1 MLYKKKELKN
11 KHTKKSAGKTMAEN
25 KRTVCIL
32 KENGGSHKSSRWIE
46 VVLNFCFLTGTF
58 LAVRDLGYSGACLWA
73 GILTGLLVLLI
84 RLAVSSS
91 EKTTERVKWILYIAG
106 IGCFVVGIT
115 FIVQGFLCTVDLFI
129 QLWNLRFHTELPQM
143 QISARAGLGAVL
155 LWGLAGMVLSSFLIA
170 QVQKKKLCGIF
181 LTVISVLA
189 FGYILGQ
196 SGMWMP
202 TFFLLTGVTGLLVYY
217 SAPWRKLVMRDGFCT
232 LLVAGLV
239 LVLVFSTGGY
249 HQVAGIEKWKQDT
262 VDAIDEFRYGKDT
275 LPQGNLMKAQNLL
288 SEKADRLKVTLEEPE
303 ELYLRGFVGGSYGGN
318 RWSTLSST
326 AYEDDYAGMLTW
338 LSEKGLTP
346 VKQYGEYDKLAKEA
360 TGSYVSYQQVT
371 VENKGA
377 YRKYLYLPAQAESW
391 SDAGNKEVKDWNV
404 TATGFMGASSYN
416 FKVAY
421 GVPNADS
428 ILLGNWMEQA
438 SAENQTEYLN
448 AESVYHSFV
457 KDHYLDV
464 ENELEPVISQFF
476 FQDETLDKEDFNQ
489 VTTAIRQQ
497 LRMNMDYTESP
508 ETVPSGEDYVKWFLE
523 DQKSGNAVAF
533 ASAAVLAY
541 REAGYPARYA
551 EGYHLTATEAEDMI
565 SSGKTHITLTTQNA
579 HAWVEVY
586 VAGAGWLP
594 VEVVPGF
601 YVETYSD
608 QIVEGRPAYKINS
621 STDDQGVGT
630 EDQNGSGAGDEQTKD
645 NTEKENNSRL
655 MIPEALI
662 LVLYLLLIFYL
673 LLEFQRFLR
682 IQAGKRKIQKCTD
695 PEEKLEIHLELA
707 ENLMKL
713 AGVHGDY
720 SHPME
725 LWEEVNQKL
734 PSVPRAEYD
743 RIIKLLQKAR
753 FGGMKL
759 KAYEYHTL
767 ELCSKNL
774 CNAIY
779 EGKNKKDRFILR
791 YIWAVPRFPE
801 E

>member
-11 KHTKKSAGKTMAEN
+11 KHTKKSAGKAVAEN
-25 KRTVCIL
+25 KRTVCVL
-32 KENGGSHKSSRWIE
+32 KENDGSYKSSRWIE
-46 VVLNFCFLTGTF
+46 GLLNFCFLTGIL
-58 LAVRDLGYSGACLWA
+58 LAVRDLGYSGACLWT

-84 RLAVSSS
+84 RLAVSPS
-91 EKTTERVKWILYIAG
+91 EKITERVKWIFYLAG
-106 IGCFVVGIT
+106 IGCFIAGIT
-115 FIVQGFLCTVDLFI
+115 FIVQGFLSTADLFV

-155 LWGLAGMVLSSFLIA
+155 LWGLAGMVLATLLIA
-170 QVQKKKLCGIF
+170 QIQKKKLCGIF
-181 LTVISVLA
+181 FTVVPVLA

-196 SGMWMP
+196 SEMWMS
-202 TFFLLTGVTGLLVYY
+202 TFLLLTGVTGLLVYY
-217 SAPWRKLVMRDGFCT
+217 SAPCRKLVMRDGFCT
-232 LLVAGLV
+232 LLVAVLV
-239 LVLVFSTGGY
+239 LVLVSFTGGY
-249 HQVAGIEKWKQDT
+249 HQVAGIEKWKKDT
-262 VDAIDEFRYGKDT
+262 LDAIDEFRYGKDT
-275 LPQGNLMKAQNLL
+275 LPQGNLRKAQDLL
-288 SEKADRLKVTLEEPE
+288 AEKGDRLKVTLEEPE
-303 ELYLRGFVGGSYGGN
+303 ELYLRGFVGSFYGGN
-318 RWSTLSST
+318 CWNTLNTT
-326 AYEDDYAGMLTW
+326 AYEGDYAGMLTW
-338 LSEKGLTP
+338 LSEKGLIP

-360 TGSYVSYQQVT
+360 AGSSVSYQQVT

-377 YRKYLYLPAQAESW
+377 YRKYLYLPAQAEAW
-391 SDAGNKEVKDWNV
+391 SGAGNKEVKDWNV

-421 GVPNADS
+421 GVSNADS

-438 SAENQTEYLN
+438 SAENQTDYLN

-457 KDHYLDV
+457 KENYLDV
-464 ENELEPVISQFF
+464 ENELKPEISQFF
-476 FQDETLDKEDFNQ
+476 FQDEDLDKEDFNQ

-508 ETVPSGEDYVKWFLE
+508 TTVPSGEDYVKWFLE

-621 STDDQGVGT
+621 STDDQGIGT
-630 EDQNGSGAGDEQTKD
+630 EDQNGSGAGNEQTED

-662 LVLYLLLIFYL
+662 LILYLLLIGYL
-673 LLEFQRFLR
+673 LLELQRFLR
-682 IQAGKRKIQKCTD
+682 IQAGKRKLQKCTD
-695 PEEKLEIHLELA
+695 PEEKLDAHLEAA

-720 SHPME
+720 SHPVE

-734 PSVPRAEYD
+734 PAVPKAEYD
-743 RIIKLLQKAR
+743 RTIELLQKAR
-753 FGGMKL
+753 FGGMEL

-767 ELCSKNL
+767 EQCRKNL

-779 EGKNKKDRFILR
+779 EGKSKKDRFILR
-791 YIWAVPRFPE
+791 YIWSVPRFPE

>member
-1 MLYKKKELKN
+1 
-11 KHTKKSAGKTMAEN
+11 
-25 KRTVCIL
+25 
-32 KENGGSHKSSRWIE
+32 
-46 VVLNFCFLTGTF
+46 
-58 LAVRDLGYSGACLWA
+58 
-73 GILTGLLVLLI
+73 
-84 RLAVSSS
+84 
-91 EKTTERVKWILYIAG
+91 
-106 IGCFVVGIT
+106 
-115 FIVQGFLCTVDLFI
+115 
-129 QLWNLRFHTELPQM
+129 
-143 QISARAGLGAVL
+143 
-155 LWGLAGMVLSSFLIA
+155 
-170 QVQKKKLCGIF
+170 
-181 LTVISVLA
+181 
-189 FGYILGQ
+189 
-196 SGMWMP
+196 
-202 TFFLLTGVTGLLVYY
+202 
-217 SAPWRKLVMRDGFCT
+217 MRDGLCT
-232 LLVAGLV
+232 LLVAV
-239 LVLVFSTGGY
+239 LVLALVTFTGGY
-249 HQVAGIEKWKQDT
+249 RQVAGIEKWKQDT
-262 VDAIDEFRYGKDT
+262 LDAIDEFRYGKDT
-275 LPQGNLMKAQNLL
+275 LPQGNLRKAQDLL
-288 SEKADRLKVTLEEPE
+288 SEKGDRLEVTLEEPE

-318 RWSTLSST
+318 RWNTLSTT
-326 AYEDDYAGMLTW
+326 AYEGDYAGMLAW
-338 LSEKGLTP
+338 LSEKGLIP

-360 TGSYVSYQQVT
+360 AGSSVSYQQVT

-391 SDAGNKEVKDWNV
+391 SGTANKNVKDWDV
-404 TATGFMGASSYN
+404 TATGFMGASSYK
-416 FKVAY
+416 FRVAY
-421 GVPNADS
+421 GVSNADS

-438 SAENQTEYLN
+438 SAENQTDYLN

-457 KDHYLDV
+457 KENYLDV
-464 ENELEPVISQFF
+464 ENELKPEISQFF
-476 FQDETLDKEDFNQ
+476 FQDEDLDKEDFNQ

-508 ETVPSGEDYVKWFLE
+508 EAVPSGEDYVKWFLE

-551 EGYHLTATEAEDMI
+551 EGYHLTATEAEDMM
-565 SSGKTHITLTTQNA
+565 SSGKMHITLTTQNA

-621 STDDQGVGT
+621 STDDQGIGT
-630 EDQNGSGAGDEQTKD
+630 EDQNGSGAGDEQTED
-645 NTEKENNSRL
+645 NTEKKNDGRL
-655 MIPEALI
+655 MIPEVLI
-662 LVLYLLLIFYL
+662 LVFYLLLICYL
-673 LLEFQRFLR
+673 LLELQRFLR

-695 PEEKLEIHLELA
+695 SEEKLDAHLEAA

-713 AGVHGDY
+713 ADIHGDY

-734 PSVPRAEYD
+734 PAVPKAEYD
-743 RIIKLLQKAR
+743 RTIELLQKAR
-753 FGGMKL
+753 FGGMEL

-767 ELCSKNL
+767 EQCRKNL

-779 EGKNKKDRFILR
+779 EGKSKKDRFILR